1 MKLPWNDAEVYRLMI
16 SKLEVKWYDTIVL
29 LVGSVLAAVDPVT
42 DILTLREFYL
52 KDHKIWFGVG
62 LAFVVIPSFILLVT
76 PCYLQRISQ
85 GESKRSMGLIPGV
98 LFGWN
103 PLSLA
108 YMRFK
113 AFILCSSNFK
123 TLWQNETLEDD
134 CREKIRQLIIDA
146 YWSGRLE
153 AFYESAPQFII
164 QLHATVVLQ
173 EQVSTIQIISLCTSL
188 LSITWTFTDDSVR
201 KLIVLEGVRETDSI
215 ISKIITR
222 VVFYLS
228 WLFHLSS
235 RLLAITFFTV
245 SFKWWAIAVFV
256 FHFIV
261 LVAFYR
267 VWGENIMIILTG
279 LNHWQELDNK
289 LSRAIGYLLRAS
301 IRNTLIGYS
310 PEPQIFAKKN
320 DSFFLIITALPLFFF
335 NVIENVIMIC
345 VFYSK
350 EEPHAWYSVPVT
362 VSVCVFSLVG
372 GLMKVTLLYYY
383 FILRERDRERN
394 EQD

>member
-1 MKLPWNDAEVYRLMI
+1 MKLPWDDAEVYRLMI

-76 PCYLQRISQ
+76 SCYLQRISQ

-134 CREKIRQLIIDA
+134 CREKIQQLIIDA

-320 DSFFLIITALPLFFF
+320 DSFLLITALPLFFF

>member
-76 PCYLQRISQ
+76 SCYLQRISQ

-134 CREKIRQLIIDA
+134 CREKIQQLIIDA

-320 DSFFLIITALPLFFF
+320 DSFLLITALPLFFF

>member
-76 PCYLQRISQ
+76 SCYLQRISQ

-134 CREKIRQLIIDA
+134 CREKIQQLIIDA

-215 ISKIITR
+215 IRKIITR

-320 DSFFLIITALPLFFF
+320 DSFLLITALPLFFF